1 MGAFFD
7 GTCACLVFNYSHGL
21 QIYPVEA
28 HQSHREWIVRSYV
41 VTFAFV
47 LFRWFNIIPVF
58 VEMGIFAERG
68 PIMIRVSWG
77 IPLFITEIILQWN
90 KK

>member
-1 MGAFFD
+1 M
-7 GTCACLVFNYSHGL
+7 
-21 QIYPVEA
+21 
-28 HQSHREWIVRSYV
+28 VRSYV

-47 LFRWFNIIPVF
+47 IFRWLTSQPFYYELGTF
-58 VEMGIFAERG
+58 QETG
-68 PIMIRVSWG
+68 PTAIWVSWA